1 MDIGC
6 LLCILQESFSTIKNF
21 VGIAFHF
28 TNLCVGGPISR
39 SEFCGCHEGTKGC
52 YHGTIA
58 VIMDIAFDVGVFMF
72 TGYGCGDA
80 SDGRDDG
87 VGVCG
92 E

>member
-1 MDIGC
+1 
-6 LLCILQESFSTIKNF
+6 
-21 VGIAFHF
+21 
-28 TNLCVGGPISR
+28 
-39 SEFCGCHEGTKGC
+39 
-52 YHGTIA
+52 
-58 VIMDIAFDVGVFMF
+58 MDIAFDVGVFMF